1 MAGYSG
7 GSSFVVE
14 RFVGVPNGAQ
24 WNSLWID
31 FTDRVS
37 GKEVDFDRAGD
48 AAVNACEQALDAVW
62 EWNDNDVWG
71 ETDEVLLVPARQKAL
86 QVKGNMLYLA
96 SDVEPWVRSVCEL
109 AGLTAAPATK

>member
-1 MAGYSG
+1 MLFRS
-7 GSSFVVE
+7 
-14 RFVGVPNGAQ
+14 
-24 WNSLWID
+24 
-31 FTDRVS
+31 
-37 GKEVDFDRAGD
+37 
-48 AAVNACEQALDAVW
+48 
-62 EWNDNDVWG
+62 VWG